1 MMSRMAQTDAH
12 PGFDLRHRSI
22 GLNREKRVR
31 IVLPTAPCAERKA
44 PLCILLH
51 GFGGNRLA
59 WFAEG
64 GDRVR
69 RMARRCAFVL
79 PESGRRWFINDE
91 AGHRYESY
99 LVDELVP
106 ALRET
111 LPDYVDTSRIILG
124 GFSMGGAAA
133 VFLALRYPRLFPIA
147 YSYGGAFFASRRTG
161 DPYARIRDDNCMMPL
176 QGEHD
181 RVWGGRGSRTRLTYD
196 PVSLVRESMAR
207 CSIPTAIRLEVGR
220 EDYPRVLNHNRR
232 MRRVLGAAGIVHSYE
247 EVPGDH
253 SWSSALRAM
262 EQGLAP
268 LIGI

>member
-1 MMSRMAQTDAH
+1 MMSRSDTH

-22 GLNREKRVR
+22 GLDRDKRVR

-69 RMARRCAFVL
+69 RMARRCALVL

-91 AGHRYESY
+91 AGFRYESY

-106 ALRET
+106 ELREI
-111 LPDYVDTSRIILG
+111 LPDNVETGHIILG

-133 VFLALRYPRLFPIA
+133 VFLALRYPHLFPTA

-161 DPYARIRDDNCMMPL
+161 DPYATLRDDACMMPL

-181 RVWGGRGSRTRLTYD
+181 RVWGGRGSRTRRTYD
-196 PVSLVRESMAR
+196 PVSLVRESVAKQ
-207 CSIPTAIRLEVGR
+207 SLPAAIRLEVGR
-220 EDYPRVLNHNRR
+220 EDYARVLNHNRR
-232 MRRVLGAAGIVHSYE
+232 MRRVLGAAGIDHSYE

-253 SWSSALRAM
+253 SWPAALRAM
-262 EQGLAP
+262 EQGLEC
-268 LIGI
+268 LIGS